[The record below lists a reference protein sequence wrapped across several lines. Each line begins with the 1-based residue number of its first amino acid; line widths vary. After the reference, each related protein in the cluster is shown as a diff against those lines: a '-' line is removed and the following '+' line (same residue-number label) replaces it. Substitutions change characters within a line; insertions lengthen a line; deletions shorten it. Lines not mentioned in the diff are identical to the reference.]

1 MARAYCVASA
11 KGQAV
16 TVKILGKWGIAIKP
30 ITSDAATMA
39 AFGSVLRK
47 SRKKI
52 ERG

>member
-1 MARAYCVASA
+1 MGRAYCVTTA
-11 KGQAV
+11 KGPVV
-16 TVKILGKWGIAIKP
+16 TVKILGEWGIAIKP
-30 ITSDAATMA
+30 ITSDAANMA